1 MIVKIKQQSFG
12 TTTRGE
18 TVTLYEMNTPELI
31 VRVLDYGATIQAI
44 MGRDGKSF
52 SWLIA

>member
-31 VRVLDYGATIQAI
+31 VGLWGDDTGNNGERW
-44 MGRDGKSF
+44 KKF
-52 SWLIA
+52 